1 MAEPEIAHRASEQ
14 PVGTATAQRGVQA
27 AHCHGR
33 DTLPVPAPR
42 AERRA
47 GAALSLQRDARLA
60 PASAP
65 VRIWLG
71 LPGRGRI
78 DRYNGLVE
86 QDGQLWSS
94 NCGVFAA
101 K

>member
-1 MAEPEIAHRASEQ
+1 MITNEKQYRSTRALIEQ
-14 PVGTATAQRGVQA
+14 FRIG
-27 AHCHGR
+27 
-33 DTLPVPAPR
+33 LSSLVPNNHPDMSPDM
-42 AERRA
+42 
-47 GAALSLQRDARLA
+47 LSLQRDARLA

-78 DRYNGLVE
+78 DRYTGLVE